1 MIAKIQQ
8 DHRNMMQLLQV
19 LEAKVNLLKEDKE
32 IDYRLI
38 KSIISYL
45 KNYADKYHHPME
57 DLIYAYYL
65 KYRVVK
71 DQVANRLAD
80 DHQHLK
86 VMTRELDEM
95 LDMIL
100 LDAIIPKE
108 LFTEKLAQFVSNQK
122 SHLNYEEQD
131 ILPAIKKSLTADDWI
146 HLSLEWKHNEY
157 ADPLFGA
164 NISHEFKSLA
174 ARINLT

>member
-86 VMTRELDEM
+86 VMTRELDDM

-108 LFTEKLAQFVSNQK
+108 LFTEKLVQFVSNQK

-146 HLSLEWKHNEY
+146 HLSLEWKHKEY
-157 ADPLFGA
+157 VDPLFGDD
-164 NISHEFKSLA
+164 ISHEFKSLA
-174 ARINLT
+174 ERINLV